1 MLEFCH
7 LSTLLK
13 CFEFL
18 VNPKKVKE
26 NKKNDKKHKERCNGN
41 KIIEIICEIGT
52 VILNRLMLQFFLV
65 QC

>member
-1 MLEFCH
+1 M
-7 LSTLLK
+7 
-13 CFEFL
+13 
-18 VNPKKVKE
+18 NPKKVKE

>member
-1 MLEFCH
+1 M
-7 LSTLLK
+7 
-13 CFEFL
+13 
-18 VNPKKVKE
+18 NPKKVKE

-52 VILNRLMLQFFLV
+52 VILNRLMLQIFLV

>member
-1 MLEFCH
+1 M
-7 LSTLLK
+7 
-13 CFEFL
+13 
-18 VNPKKVKE
+18 NPKKVKE
-26 NKKNDKKHKERCNGN
+26 NKKNDKKHKKRCNGN

>member
-7 LSTLLK
+7 PSTLLK